1 MKKNVFSQLK
11 TRAAR
16 AYVMAS
22 ATVTGTFAPIISQA
36 AGSSSAG
43 IENGALQI
51 AELFVTLIALVGLY
65 FLIPGAYKVFT
76 AWKDGRGEDMH
87 DAAKTVIV
95 GLAMVFFR
103 LFAWPVIENIVKQA
117 M

>member
-1 MKKNVFSQLK
+1 MKKVFTELK

-22 ATVTGTFAPIISQA
+22 ATVTGTLMPITSQA
-36 AGSSSAG
+36 ATGNSAG
-43 IENGALQI
+43 IENGAMEI
-51 AELFVTLIALVGLY
+51 ATLFVTLIALVGLY
-65 FLIPGAYKVFT
+65 FLLPGAYKVFT

-95 GLAMVFFR
+95 GLVMVFFR
-103 LFAWPVIENIVKQA
+103 VFAWPVIQGIVKQA
-117 M
+117 I